1 MHSLMA
7 TDHIESLRALRA
19 LYVEVRR
26 STVSDSLHNNLPAGH
41 EQRLVN
47 IQNAISA
54 LDVAIRDE
62 ETLFVSAAAHK
73 NGVGSANSHLDSIPV
88 HEHSPPEA
96 AGVLNGTNS
105 WPSYEDWRRSGA
117 SA

>member
-1 MHSLMA
+1 MA

-26 STVSDSLHNNLPAGH
+26 STVSDSLHHNLPAGH
-41 EQRLVN
+41 DQRLIN

-62 ETLFVSAAAHK
+62 ETLFFSATAHK
-73 NGVGSANSHLDSIPV
+73 DGLSSAKSHLDSIHV

-96 AGVLNGTNS
+96 AGVSNGAHS
-105 WPSYEDWRRSGA
+105 WPSYGDWRRSGA